1 MEEVPG
7 VVTKVEHYFGELF
20 PPPGFIVTNLHL
32 PNQEV
37 VRLHNCRRRRPQ
49 AFIVSLLY
57 GTPLLLGN
65 SVWTKRYVRSSIC
78 GVR

>member
-1 MEEVPG
+1 
-7 VVTKVEHYFGELF
+7 
-20 PPPGFIVTNLHL
+20 
-32 PNQEV
+32 